1 MTTALRRRAAAAV
14 VAMFVVS
21 GVAHARRLYEGS
33 PAAGSPN
40 GHYYADPGPNRK
52 TTQVFRSLPSKK
64 PEMIWEKPGWL
75 DATFVS
81 NDGEYLV
88 SGEFCEDSLPPKYD
102 PDLVIATFYHRSA
115 VVGMVRVRDII
126 LDPKRLKRGYRG
138 RLSWGRCIDFLPG
151 NRFVID
157 TWELRQ
163 YTYDAT
169 TGKLL
174 ETVPI
179 RGIPNID

>member
-1 MTTALRRRAAAAV
+1 MTSAFRRRAIASV
-14 VAMFVVS
+14 VAMFVMS

-33 PAAGSPN
+33 PAASAPN
-40 GHYYADPGPNRK
+40 GPYYADPGPSGK
-52 TTQVFRSLPSKK
+52 TTQVFRALPSKK

-75 DATFVS
+75 EATFVS
-81 NDGEYLV
+81 DDGEYLV
-88 SGEFCEDSLPPKYD
+88 AGEFCERNLPPKYD
-102 PDLVIATFYHRSA
+102 PDLVIATFYRRSA
-115 VVGMVRVRDII
+115 VVGTVRVRDII
-126 LDPKRLKRGYRG
+126 RDPKQLKRGYRNT
-138 RLSWGRCIDFLPG
+138 LSWGRCIDFLPG

-163 YTYDAT
+163 YTFDVT

-174 ETVPI
+174 ETIPI

>member
-1 MTTALRRRAAAAV
+1 MTMALRRRAVAPV
-14 VAMFVVS
+14 VAVFVMS
-21 GVAHARRLYEGS
+21 GVAHARRYYEGS
-33 PAAGSPN
+33 PAAGSRN

-81 NDGEYLV
+81 DDGEYLV
-88 SGEFCEDSLPPKYD
+88 SGEFCEEYLPPKYD
-102 PDLVIATFYHRSA
+102 PDLVIATFYRRSI
-115 VVGMVRVRDII
+115 VIGSVRVRDII
-126 LDPKRLKRGYRG
+126 RDPKGLKRGYGGLR
-138 RLSWGRCIDFLPG
+138 WGQCIDFLPG

-163 YTYDAT
+163 YTFDAT